1 MAKNA
6 FKMGKMKK
14 CIIVL
19 MLLLSSCSVQ
29 KHIETGKQE
38 VEDVKVETVET
49 TDKNT
54 VKYIT
59 ITEYQTVYDTITKEY
74 PVKSITH
81 IKEEN
86 KDKIVTTSN
95 EEKHIEAEEQ
105 VIEDNKTKSSASG
118 YIWSFIAGCVVTLII
133 TIFVRLCIRYIFK

>member
-1 MAKNA
+1 M
-6 FKMGKMKK
+6 
-14 CIIVL
+14 I
-19 MLLLSSCSVQ
+19 LLTSCNIT
-29 KHIETGKQE
+29 KHLETSKQE
-38 VEDVKVETVET
+38 VEDNKVEMVET

-86 KDKIVTTSN
+86 KDKVTNTTNS
-95 EEKHIEAEEQ
+95 EQ
-105 VIEDNKTKSSASG
+105 HKESDEQTIEDKETKSSVSG
-118 YIWSFIAGCVVTLII
+118 YIWCLVIGFIIGVVLVILISLI
-133 TIFVRLCIRYIFK
+133 VWYVKNRTKL